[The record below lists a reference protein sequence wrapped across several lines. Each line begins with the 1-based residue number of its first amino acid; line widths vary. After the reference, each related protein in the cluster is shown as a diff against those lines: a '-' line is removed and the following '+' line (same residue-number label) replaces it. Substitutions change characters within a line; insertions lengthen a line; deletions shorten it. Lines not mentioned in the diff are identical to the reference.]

1 MDLSDLAHVTRDLP
15 NGGFVLVLN
24 TGAVITPEAEAM
36 LQALHSRSIGG
47 IRSHLEVLKKRGAE
61 KFMST
66 FYVGYGHKSIGDCG
80 SATVFV
86 EGISMLV
93 AKAIQDWRLY
103 NGQEASTRYI
113 PFGQQ
118 PFLDPAA
125 SKTGTDILE
134 RWRSFY
140 LDNMDDVVES
150 LFERFPKG
158 SDEKDSDYEKAIR
171 ARGFDIMRGFL
182 PAGATTNV
190 AWRMELRQ
198 FADELTILRSHPV
211 DEVRLIALEVERALR
226 EAYPSSFGQKHYDA
240 TETYNR
246 EWMARDYYFDP
257 ETTDAFALSF
267 NGVDLRRVDQYRD
280 VLEKRPPKTELP
292 QFIAGAG
299 TIEFEFLLDF
309 GSFRDLQR
317 HRSIVQRMPLLT
329 TRFGFGSWYLEEL
342 PPAVKEKAD
351 ALLKEQ
357 ETAISTMR
365 LPKELLQY
373 YVAMGYQVPCLFS
386 GDLRALTYIIE
397 LRGTRFVH
405 PTLRKRIFQMK
416 EALERI
422 LPSGCAVFHMDPD
435 PDRFDVKRGTHDIVQ
450 TS

>member
-1 MDLSDLAHVTRDLP
+1 MELSDLVHTTCDLP
-15 NGGFVLVLN
+15 QGGIVLVLD

-36 LQALHSRSIGG
+36 LQALHSRSTDG
-47 IRSHLEVLKKRGAE
+47 IRGHLEILKKKGPE

-86 EGISMLV
+86 EGVSMLV

-103 NGQEASTRYI
+103 NGQESSTRYI
-113 PFGQQ
+113 PFGERL
-118 PFLDPAA
+118 FLNPAN
-125 SKTGTDILE
+125 SKTGEDILE

-140 LDNMDDVVES
+140 LDNMEAVVAS

-158 SDEKDSDYEKAIR
+158 ADEKDSDYEKAIR

-198 FADELTILRSHPV
+198 FADELMILRNHPV
-211 DEVRLIALEVERALR
+211 DEVRLVALETENALR
-226 EAYPSSFGQKHYDA
+226 EAYPSSFGHKHYDP

-246 EWMARDYYFDP
+246 EWMTRDYYFDP
-257 ETTDAFALSF
+257 DRISDFELTW
-267 NGVDLRRVDQYRD
+267 NGIDLRQTDQHRD
-280 VLEKRPPKTELP
+280 ILMKRPPKTELP
-292 QFIAGAG
+292 QFIAGSG
-299 TIEFEFLLDF
+299 TVGFEFLLDF

-317 HRSIVQRMPLLT
+317 HRSIVQRMPLLS
-329 TRFGFGSWYLEEL
+329 TRFGFEPWYLQEL
-342 PPAVKEKAD
+342 PSDVREQAL
-351 ALLKEQ
+351 ALLKGQ
-357 ETAISTMR
+357 EAAIAAIP
-365 LPKELLQY
+365 LPKEFRQY
-373 YVAMGYQVPCLFS
+373 YIAMGYRVPCSLS

-405 PTLRKRIFQMK
+405 PTLRRRVFQMK
-416 EALERI
+416 AELERI

-435 PDRFDVKRGTHDIVQ
+435 PDRFDAKRGTHDIVR
-450 TS
+450 TD

>member
-1 MDLSDLAHVTRDLP
+1 MDLSDLVHAMRDLP
-15 NGGFVLVLN
+15 NGGSVLVLN

-36 LQALHSRSIGG
+36 LQALHSRSTSG
-47 IRSHLEVLKKRGAE
+47 IRGHLEILKKKGPE
-61 KFMST
+61 GFMST

-86 EGISMLV
+86 EGVSMLV

-103 NGQEASTRYI
+103 NGQESSTRYI
-113 PFGQQ
+113 PFGERL
-118 PFLDPAA
+118 FLNPAD
-125 SKTGTDILE
+125 SKAGDDILE

-140 LDNMDDVVES
+140 LDNMEAVVES
-150 LFERFPKG
+150 LFGRFPKG
-158 SDEKDSDYEKAIR
+158 PAEKDSDYEKAVR

-198 FADELTILRSHPV
+198 FADELMILRSHPV
-211 DEVRLIALEVERALR
+211 DEVRIMALEVESALQ

-257 ETTDAFALSF
+257 ETISDFGLSF
-267 NGVDLRRVDQYRD
+267 NGIDLRRVDQYRD
-280 VLEKRPPKTELP
+280 ALEKRPPKTELP
-292 QFIAGAG
+292 QFVAGAG

-317 HRSIVQRMPLLT
+317 HRSIIQRMPLLT
-329 TRFGFGSWYLEEL
+329 TRFGFGQWYLEEL
-342 PPAVKEKAD
+342 PPAVREKAD

-357 ETAISTMR
+357 ETAIAAIG
-365 LPKELLQY
+365 LPKEFRQY
-373 YVAMGYQVPCLFS
+373 YIAMGYQVPCMLS
-386 GDLRALTYIIE
+386 GDLRALAYIIE

-405 PTLRKRIFQMK
+405 PTLRKRVFQMRD
-416 EALERI
+416 ALEEI

-435 PDRFDVKRGTHDIVQ
+435 PDRFDVKRGTHDIVR

>member
-1 MDLSDLAHVTRDLP
+1 MELSDLIHVTRDLP
-15 NGGFVLVLN
+15 DGGFVLVLN
-24 TGAVITPEAEAM
+24 TGAIITPESEAM

-47 IRSHLEVLKKRGAE
+47 IRSHLEVLKKKGSE

-86 EGISMLV
+86 EGISMLA

-113 PFGQQ
+113 PFGEQ
-118 PFLDPAA
+118 PFLNPAGSA
-125 SKTGTDILE
+125 HGKSILE
-134 RWRSFY
+134 RWRKFY
-140 LDNMDDVVES
+140 VENMETVVES
-150 LFERFPKG
+150 LFKRFPKG
-158 SDEKDSDYEKAIR
+158 EDEKDGDYEKAIR

-198 FADELTILRSHPV
+198 FADELMVLRHHPFE
-211 DEVRLIALEVERALR
+211 EVRVIAETVEEALR
-226 EAYPSSFGQKHYDA
+226 EAYPSSFNHKHHEA
-240 TETYNR
+240 TEEYNR
-246 EWMARDYYFDP
+246 LWMHHDYYFDP
-257 ETTDAFALSF
+257 ETIGDFRLSRNGIDAERV
-267 NGVDLRRVDQYRD
+267 GRYRRIF
-280 VLEKRPPKTELP
+280 KNRPPKTELP
-292 QFIAGAG
+292 QFVADTG
-299 TIEFEFLLDF
+299 TVGFEFLLDF

-317 HRSIVQRMPLLT
+317 HRSVVQRMPLLT
-329 TRFGFGSWYLEEL
+329 TRFGFEPWYLEEL
-342 PPAVKEKAD
+342 PPTVRKRAK
-351 ALLKEQ
+351 ALLEKQ
-357 ETAISTMR
+357 EAV
-365 LPKELLQY
+365 LLGIPRKLRPY
-373 YVAMGYQVPCLFS
+373 YVAMGYRTPCSLS

-416 EALERI
+416 DSLERI
-422 LPSGCAVFHMDPD
+422 LPLGCAVFHMDPD